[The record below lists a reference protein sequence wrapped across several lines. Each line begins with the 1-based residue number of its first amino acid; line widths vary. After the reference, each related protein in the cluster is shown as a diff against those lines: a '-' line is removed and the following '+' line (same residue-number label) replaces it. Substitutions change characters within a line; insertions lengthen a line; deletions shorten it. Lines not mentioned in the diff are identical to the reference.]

1 MASQLS
7 PPVFQPNSV
16 RRNFC
21 VEELGYARTEWV
33 GVKHSEMYY
42 SYIAPPKPF
51 VEKLHADQE
60 ALALSLHGL

>member
-7 PPVFQPNSV
+7 PPVFQPNGV

-21 VEELGYARTEWV
+21 VEELGYPRTDWV
-33 GVKHSEMYY
+33 DVKHSEMYY
-42 SYIAPPKPF
+42 SYIPPPKPF

-60 ALALSLHGL
+60 ALSLHGL